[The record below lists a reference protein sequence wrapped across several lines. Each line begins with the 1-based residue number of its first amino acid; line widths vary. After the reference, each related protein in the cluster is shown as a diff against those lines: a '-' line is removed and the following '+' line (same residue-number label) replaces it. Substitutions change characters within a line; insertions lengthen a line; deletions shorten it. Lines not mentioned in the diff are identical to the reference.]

1 MPGFSETYV
10 LHANRALANSAK
22 VGSAYAAFDSPEGGV
37 RACLGTQHATAL
49 DLAVSQWQLWGDGRA
64 LVGDMHRLIEVYRL
78 LEPHGLQSSVG
89 TARQVAS
96 FIKRHL
102 ASLEEVAFDAPA
114 LTEKEKAVCSLA
126 AEYSRFLEASQ
137 LVELCQ
143 ALPAIRDQVA
153 RLDVR
158 AAGPLLLDEPLAGF
172 YEGLF
177 GEGFDRTDAGCCG
190 DDAKG
195 LPDFVLLEPEGAS
208 AVGKMVFDE
217 AKASMAERGMST
229 VAIASPRPLD
239 DYMAMAPALREAGAV
254 CAFEASVPFQQTS
267 FGRFFVSGC
276 KLLAMAGLFGVG
288 DVLEVTDENW
298 IDVATDVAL
307 SPYAGIAPFDS
318 SLLPSLRGDGRAHA
332 MGREDMNSV
341 WRANRLLD
349 AEDAVSD
356 LSAMSAAFQ
365 GFQVLFSLEGDP
377 FAVLERFRADARRLH
392 RGHRA
397 MVEEAAV
404 DAAKDLL
411 RAASDL
417 RCPTSY
423 MALFPACASLR
434 VSAVD
439 DGDEDR
445 GGQEGSSPF
454 VMFVPIDGPAR
465 MAPGSFDEVIAC
477 DVTDAYLNAR
487 EDAESTDGLAG
498 QLGLRRPRRRMERS
512 RAVFSASER
521 AAAGRFVCVLPLR
534 DVESQESFASFAFD
548 EFLERRFGGQLDASQ
563 AKAAA
568 RGAMPE
574 GVPSDL
580 APFLESNIFGL
591 GEEHLV
597 QGVGLQLS
605 APSTLVTLPKAERGR
620 LTHLKLPDFMLCG
633 RVGGRS
639 LVSMS
644 ASAMEAYLDCPYKW
658 FVERVVNPRRL
669 DEEFGPLEA
678 GNFAHELLER
688 LYRGLASRFD
698 AGRLRDVSPEEAYES
713 FREAS
718 SVASREQYASAP
730 NEGRYVAATGVEAL
744 AAQRLVSC
752 VWRSALLHR
761 ALPEDMRVA
770 GMEYA
775 IGQEDDG
782 APAAEY
788 AGFAL
793 RGKVDRIDVSED
805 GGTFAVIDYKGSIA
819 GHAAGDDCMSFA
831 PTDEGRD
838 IDPSSLPRHVQAL
851 VYAQALR
858 RLGPF
863 GDRCR
868 GALYTSYRAD
878 SASGLVTGSYPAD
891 DKALAAVSDSKSAV
905 HMDFGDFL
913 DMVEKAVASR
923 LDGVRGSSIPV
934 EPSCADA
941 CRHCSLSFCERGRKC
956 R

>member
-10 LHANRALANSAK
+10 LHANRALANFAK
-22 VGSAYAAFDSPEGGV
+22 VGSACAAFDSPEGGA
-37 RACLGTQHATAL
+37 RACLGTQHATAA
-49 DLAVSQWQLWGDGRA
+49 DLAVSQWGLWGDGRA
-64 LVGDMHRLIEVYRL
+64 IVGDMHRLIEVYRL
-78 LEPHGLQSSVG
+78 LEPHGLQPSVG

-96 FIKRHL
+96 FLKRHL
-102 ASLEEVAFDAPA
+102 YSLEKAEFDAFG

-126 AEYSRFLEASQ
+126 AEYSRFLDESQ
-137 LVELCQ
+137 LIELCQ
-143 ALPAIRDQVA
+143 ALPAIRDKVA
-153 RLDVR
+153 RLDVH

-172 YEGLF
+172 YEGLL
-177 GEGFDRTDAGCCG
+177 GEGFDRVDAGCCDG
-190 DDAKG
+190 GAKAAPE
-195 LPDFVLLEPEGAS
+195 LVLLEPEGAT

-217 AKASMAERGMST
+217 AKASIAERGMSD
-229 VAIASPRPLD
+229 VAIASSRPLD

-276 KLLAMAGLFGVG
+276 KLLAMAGFFGVK
-288 DVLEVTDENW
+288 DVLEVTDEGW

-318 SLLPSLRGDGRAHA
+318 ALLPSLRGDGRARA

-341 WRANRLLD
+341 WRANRLLG
-349 AEDAVSD
+349 ANDAVSD

-404 DAAKDLL
+404 DAATDLL

-439 DGDEDR
+439 DAE
-445 GGQEGSSPF
+445 EGTGREGRKPF
-454 VMFVPIDGPAR
+454 VMFVPIDGPSR
-465 MAPGSFDEVIAC
+465 MAPRSFDEVIAC

-498 QLGLRRPRRRMERS
+498 QLGLRRLRRRMERS
-512 RAVFSASER
+512 RAVFAASER
-521 AAAGRFVCVLPLR
+521 AASERFACVLPLR
-534 DVESQESFASFAFD
+534 DGESQESFASFAFD
-548 EFLERRFGGQLDASQ
+548 EFLERRFGGEIDASQ
-563 AKAAA
+563 AKASA
-568 RGAMPE
+568 RGAVPE
-574 GVPSDL
+574 GIS
-580 APFLESNIFGL
+580 AESASFLESNVFGL
-591 GEEHLV
+591 GEERLV

-605 APSTLVTLPKAERGR
+605 APSTLLTLPKAERGR
-620 LTHLKLPDFMLCG
+620 LTHLKLADFMRCG
-633 RVGGRS
+633 RVGERA

-678 GNFAHELLER
+678 GNFAHGLLEG

-698 AGRLRDVSPEEAYES
+698 AGRLRDVSPEDAYEL

-718 SVASREQYASAP
+718 SAASKEQYASAP

-761 ALPEDMRVA
+761 ALPEDMRVV

-775 IGQEDDG
+775 IGSDDDG
-782 APAAEY
+782 VAAAEY

-793 RGKVDRIDVSED
+793 RGKVDRIDASED
-805 GGTFAVIDYKGSIA
+805 GGAFAVIDYKGSIA
-819 GHAAGDDCMSFA
+819 GHAAGEDVVSFA
-831 PTDEGRD
+831 PSEDGRD

-858 RLGPF
+858 RLGVF
-863 GDRCR
+863 GGCCR
-868 GALYTSYRAD
+868 GALYTSYKAD
-878 SASGLVTGSYPAD
+878 SASGMVTGSYPAGD
-891 DKALAAVSDSKSAV
+891 NALAAVSDPKSAV
-905 HMDFGDFL
+905 RMDFGDFL
-913 DMVEKAVASR
+913 DMVERAVAAR
-923 LDGVRGSSIPV
+923 LDGVHASSIPL
-934 EPSCADA
+934 EPSYADA
-941 CRHCSLSFCERGRKC
+941 CRHCSLSFCERRRKC

>member
-10 LHANRALANSAK
+10 LHANRALANFAK
-22 VGSAYAAFDSPEGGV
+22 VGSACAAFDSPEGGV
-37 RACLGTQHATAL
+37 RACLGTQHATAA
-49 DLAVSQWQLWGDGRA
+49 DLAVSQWELWGDGRA
-64 LVGDMHRLIEVYRL
+64 IVGDMHRLIEVYRL
-78 LEPHGLQSSVG
+78 LEPHGLQASVG

-96 FIKRHL
+96 FLKRYL
-102 ASLEEVAFDAPA
+102 DSLEKAEFDAFG
-114 LTEKEKAVCSLA
+114 LTKKEKAVCSLA
-126 AEYSRFLEASQ
+126 AEYSRFLDASQ
-137 LVELCQ
+137 LIELCQ
-143 ALPAIRDQVA
+143 ALPAIRDKVA

-172 YEGLF
+172 YEGLL
-177 GEGFDRTDAGCCG
+177 GEGFDRVDAGCCDG
-190 DDAKG
+190 GAKAA
-195 LPDFVLLEPEGAS
+195 PEFVLLEPEGAT

-217 AKASMAERGMST
+217 AKASIAERGMSD
-229 VAIASPRPLD
+229 VAIASSRPLD

-276 KLLAMAGLFGVG
+276 KLLAMAGFFGVN
-288 DVLEVTDENW
+288 DVLEVTDEGW

-318 SLLPSLRGDGRAHA
+318 ALLPSLRGDGRARA

-341 WRANRLLD
+341 WRANRLLG
-349 AEDAVSD
+349 ANDAVSD
-356 LSAMSAAFQ
+356 LSAMSTAFQ

-404 DAAKDLL
+404 DAAIDLL

-439 DGDEDR
+439 DAEECTGR
-445 GGQEGSSPF
+445 EGRKPF
-454 VMFVPIDGPAR
+454 VMFVPIDGPSR
-465 MAPGSFDEVIAC
+465 MAPRSFDEVIAC

-498 QLGLRRPRRRMERS
+498 QLGLHRPRRRMERS
-512 RAVFSASER
+512 RAVFAASER
-521 AAAGRFVCVLPLR
+521 AASERFACVLPLR
-534 DVESQESFASFAFD
+534 DGESQESFASFAFD
-548 EFLERRFGGQLDASQ
+548 EFLERRFGGEIDASQ
-563 AKAAA
+563 AKASA
-568 RGAMPE
+568 RGAVPE
-574 GVPSDL
+574 GIS
-580 APFLESNIFGL
+580 AESASFLESNVFGL
-591 GEEHLV
+591 GEERLV

-605 APSTLVTLPKAERGR
+605 APSTLLTLPKAERGR
-620 LTHLKLPDFMLCG
+620 LTHLKLADFMRCG
-633 RVGGRS
+633 RVGERA

-678 GNFAHELLER
+678 GNFAHGLLEG

-698 AGRLRDVSPEEAYES
+698 AGRLRDVSPEDAYEL
-713 FREAS
+713 FRETSSAAS
-718 SVASREQYASAP
+718 KKQYASAP

-775 IGQEDDG
+775 IGSDDDDV
-782 APAAEY
+782 PAAEY

-805 GGTFAVIDYKGSIA
+805 GGAFAVIDYKGSIA
-819 GHAAGDDCMSFA
+819 GHAAGEDVVSFA
-831 PTDEGRD
+831 PSEDGRD

-858 RLGPF
+858 RLGAF
-863 GDRCR
+863 GGCCR
-868 GALYTSYRAD
+868 GALYTSYKAD
-878 SASGLVTGSYPAD
+878 SASGLVTGSYPAGD
-891 DKALAAVSDSKSAV
+891 NALAAVSDPKSAV
-905 HMDFGDFL
+905 RMDFGDFL
-913 DMVEKAVASR
+913 DMVERAVAAR
-923 LDGVRGSSIPV
+923 LDGVHASSIPV
-934 EPSCADA
+934 EPSYADA